1 MPFDNRDVNA
11 GIDNPAAEAA
21 NETLDTLGDLST
33 KIDNA
38 YGKLRRLIEA
48 GEVADA
54 SEWAD
59 VLPDLADAV
68 RRLEALA

>member
-1 MPFDNRDVNA
+1 MPYDNRDVNA

-38 YGKLRRLIEA
+38 YGKLRRLIENDEA
-48 GEVADA
+48 GDA

-59 VLPDLADAV
+59 VLP
-68 RRLEALA
+68 ALA